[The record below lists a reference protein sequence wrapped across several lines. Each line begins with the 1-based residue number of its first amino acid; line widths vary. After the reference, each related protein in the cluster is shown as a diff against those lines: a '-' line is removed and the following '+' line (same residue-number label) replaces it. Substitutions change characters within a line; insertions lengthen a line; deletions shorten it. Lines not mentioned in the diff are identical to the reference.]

1 MSIFSSR
8 KIVLS
13 VPALVLAVAAVS
25 ASADEMADRYMS
37 STQLTVRESVAPE
50 YPVFADMA
58 GVDGYVL
65 VEFTV
70 AADGSVATPAIAE
83 ASSTQFTKSALNAI
97 SRWQFEPVM
106 DNGVA
111 VPVRSNVK
119 FSFVPRTE

>member
-1 MSIFSSR
+1 MSILSFR
-8 KIVLS
+8 KIALAVSTLS
-13 VPALVLAVAAVS
+13 IAVAAASV
-25 ASADEMADRYMS
+25 SADEMADRYMS
-37 STQLTVRESVAPE
+37 STKLTVRESVTPA

-70 AADGSVATPAIAE
+70 AADGSVITPAIAD
-83 ASSTQFTKSALNAI
+83 ASSGQFTQSALNAI

-111 VPVRSNVK
+111 VPVRSNLK
-119 FSFVPRTE
+119 FSFVPRSE